1 GVTEGPP
8 RASGCPGGPHRNPGR
23 RQDRDPPSPRVCVGV
38 PPGGGGGGPRP
49 SPPSRVAVLGDEAQD
64 VLQPGPGV
72 GEGLGRLRSGA
83 GGQRRPQQPLAQR
96 AQPAVAPL
104 VALGPLC
111 LAGGRRGRGGRGRHR
126 RGRLRPRPPS
136 RTGESPRRR
145 LPGPVVRARSSGC
158 LNQSATSVWP
168 RPLPPPTGTRREVRR
183 TRGGRGACR
192 EERRAPP
199 IGARGCGRSAN
210 RGPRLGLLRQ
220 SARRARGTPGGAAA
234 AGRPRPWRTRTAPG
248 AAGPGRARGAGLPLL
263 RPPSVTPPLSPQFPV
278 PTRRRR
284 SRTLSLRGAAADAP
298 VPDLGARR
306 GQTGAGAG
314 RAEPAGR
321 EPLPEERPLRR
332 DPGFPLPRHRA
343 VLQPAE
349 LQPPLSRGHLRDRFL
364 QERIFSS
371 LVPKCEK
378 CQGLVKPDIVFF
390 GENLPSRFFALLESD
405 FKKVDLLLIMG
416 TSLQVQPFASLIS
429 RVPTNTPRLLINKE
443 KTGQSDPLMSL
454 MGFGGMDFD
463 SDKAYR
469 DVAWLG
475 DCDSGCLALA
485 ELLGWKEDLEELV
498 RREHAAID
506 AKGEDKDGADPQKH
520 RGDKDEGDPKK
531 SLGDKVKTQRDPEKS
546 LGNKEKAQ
554 SDPKKSLG
562 EKAKAQNDPEK
573 PWEGS
578 EDPPHSMGGATQN

>member
-1 GVTEGPP
+1 M
-8 RASGCPGGPHRNPGR
+8 PGK
-23 RQDRDPPSPRVCVGV
+23 
-38 PPGGGGGGPRP
+38 
-49 SPPSRVAVLGDEAQD
+49 AA
-64 VLQPGPGV
+64 
-72 GEGLGRLRSGA
+72 
-83 GGQRRPQQPLAQR
+83 
-96 AQPAVAPL
+96 
-104 VALGPLC
+104 
-111 LAGGRRGRGGRGRHR
+111 
-126 RGRLRPRPPS
+126 
-136 RTGESPRRR
+136 
-145 LPGPVVRARSSGC
+145 
-158 LNQSATSVWP
+158 
-168 RPLPPPTGTRREVRR
+168 
-183 TRGGRGACR
+183 
-192 EERRAPP
+192 
-199 IGARGCGRSAN
+199 RSAN
-210 RGPRLGLLRQ
+210 RGLRLGSLRQ
-220 SARRARGTPGGAAA
+220 SARRARGTPGSVAD
-234 AGRPRPWRTRTAPG
+234 AGRPRPWRTRTEPG
-248 AAGPGRARGAGLPLL
+248 PAGPGRARGAGLPLL

-278 PTRRRR
+278 PARRRR
-284 SRTLSLRGAAADAP
+284 SRTLSLRPRTPSRALRPTLTVVELLRTLLSRTLGLGGDKPEPVLDELSLQGVSRFLKSDRCKNVVCMVGAGISTSHSVSLLHAAAA
-298 VPDLGARR
+298 
-306 GQTGAGAG
+306 GQ
-314 RAEPAGR
+314 RALAALLHP
-321 EPLPEERPLRR
+321 
-332 DPGFPLPRHRA
+332 
-343 VLQPAE
+343 
-349 LQPPLSRGHLRDRFL
+349 
-364 QERIFSS
+364 ERIFSS

-405 FKKVDLLLIMG
+405 FEKVDLLLIMG

-520 RGDKDEGDPKK
+520 RGDKDKGDPKK

-546 LGNKEKAQ
+546 LGNKEKTQ

-578 EDPPHSMGGATQN
+578 EDRPHSTGGATQN